1 LPADV
6 SPPGPI
12 APTGSPVEAALTRG
26 TALGRFVVL
35 GLVGRGAMGEV
46 YGAYDPE
53 LDRKVAIKLV
63 RARGGRGNTADSRA
77 RLMREA
83 QATAKVS
90 HPNVIV
96 VYDAGTFE
104 DRVFVAMEFIE
115 GHTLRYWLEARD
127 RTWPE
132 IVEIFVAAGR
142 GLAAA
147 HEKELV
153 HRDFKPDNVMVRSDG
168 QVRVMDFG
176 LARTVSAAE
185 GDARPAP
192 ANGPRAPVARQDVAE
207 RDEDLESTRELGATQ
222 LGATQLG
229 ATRDARAPGHLT
241 ETGTVAGTPAYMS
254 PEQFERRPTDARS
267 DQFSFCVALWE
278 AVHGARPFAGRSL
291 DELTENVVAGRLV
304 EPPAA
309 SKVPAWVRRVL
320 ERGLATDP
328 AARWPSMPALLA
340 ELDAKPALA
349 HGADFAAGAAARL
362 AGTWEAPVAGNAV
375 STPAKAEM
383 HRAFLATGKAYA
395 ADAFTGAS
403 AVLDRFARRWT
414 EIYIDAC
421 EATHVRG
428 EQSAE
433 VLDLRMAA
441 LAEGLADLKALC
453 RLFAEATPAV
463 VENAVSAATALG
475 TLERCQDVNLLRAA
489 VRPPADAA
497 TRAAVEALRA
507 RLVDVRALLRVGRV
521 AEGLE
526 ASGPL
531 LEEARRL
538 AYGPLL
544 AEVLLVHGT
553 LLNEAARIDQAAAV
567 LEEAVWAA
575 ELARHE
581 EAAAEAATHMVYL
594 AGYAAMKFELAELW
608 GRHAE
613 TLLRRMGG
621 HDLLWGWYLNNRSAT
636 REQQGRLVEA
646 IEDMRLAI
654 AAKERALGPLAP
666 DVGGSIGNLSNQ
678 LASRGD
684 FAAAFEASQRAVD
697 IVGAGFGPDHPRTAI
712 YLSNHGELLCRV
724 GRYAEA
730 GEVAARALVVL
741 ERETDPQGPWV
752 TYPLLTLGLSLLGTG
767 RAAEARPVLERA
779 TRIRDSVEKTPARL
793 AEIHFALARALHD
806 APTST
811 ADRAAALTL
820 ARQAR
825 DEYTQSV
832 VTPSVTEDKAA
843 LEAWLTKNA

>member
-1 LPADV
+1 LAADV

-12 APTGSPVEAALTRG
+12 GPTGSPVEPALARG

-46 YGAYDPE
+46 YGAYDPD

-63 RARGGRGNTADSRA
+63 RARGGRANTADSRA

-90 HPNVIV
+90 HPNVVV

-104 DRVFVAMEFIE
+104 ERVFVAMEFIE

-132 IVEIFVAAGR
+132 VVEIFVAAGR

-153 HRDFKPDNVMVRSDG
+153 HRDFKPDNVMVRADG

-176 LARTVSAAE
+176 LARTISAAE
-185 GDARPAP
+185 ADAPPPPAP
-192 ANGPRAPVARQDVAE
+192 RAARAGTDDQD
-207 RDEDLESTRELGATQ
+207 DDLESTRELR
-222 LGATQLG
+222 ATQLG
-229 ATRDARAPGHLT
+229 ATRAPGAATHLT
-241 ETGTVAGTPAYMS
+241 ETGTIAGTPAYMS

-278 AVHGARPFAGRSL
+278 AVYGARPFAGRSL
-291 DELTENVVAGRLV
+291 DELTENVVGGRLL

-328 AARWPSMPALLA
+328 AARWPSMTALLA
-340 ELDAKPALA
+340 ELDGKPALA

-362 AGTWEAPVAGNAV
+362 AGIWEAPIAGHAV
-375 STPAKAEM
+375 STPAKTAM
-383 HRAFLATGKAYA
+383 LDAFLATGKAYA
-395 ADAFTGAS
+395 ADAFAGAS

-414 EIYIDAC
+414 EIYVDAC
-421 EATHVRG
+421 EATHLRG

-433 VLDLRMAA
+433 VLDLRMAG

-453 RLFAEATPAV
+453 RLFSAATPEV
-463 VENAVSAATALG
+463 VENAVNAATALG

-489 VRPPADAA
+489 VRPPSDAA
-497 TRAAVEALRA
+497 TRAGVETLRA
-507 RLVDVRALLRVGRV
+507 RLVDVRALLRVGRMT
-521 AEGLE
+521 EGLE
-526 ASGPL
+526 ASAPL

-553 LLNEAARIDQAAAV
+553 LLNEAAKLEPAAAA

-581 EAAAEAATHMVYL
+581 EVAAEAATHMVYL
-594 AGYAAMKFELAELW
+594 TGYMAMKFELSEVW
-608 GRHAE
+608 GRHVE

-621 HDLLWGWYLNNRSAT
+621 HDLLWGWYLNNRSAV
-636 REQQGRLVEA
+636 REQQGRLAEA
-646 IEDMRLAI
+646 SDDMREAI

-666 DVGGSIGNLSNQ
+666 DVGSSIGNLANQ

-684 FAAAFEASQRAVD
+684 FAAALEASQRAVE

-712 YLSNHGELLCRV
+712 YLSNHGEFLCRV
-724 GRYAEA
+724 GRFAEA
-730 GEVAARALVVL
+730 GEVAARALAVL
-741 ERETDPQGPWV
+741 ERETDPEGPWI

-767 RAAEARPVLERA
+767 RVADARPVLERA
-779 TRIRDSVEKTPARL
+779 ARIRDAIEKTPARL
-793 AEIHFALARALHD
+793 AEIHFALARALHET
-806 APTST
+806 P
-811 ADRAAALTL
+811 ADRAAAIAL
-820 ARQAR
+820 ARRAR
-825 DEYTQSV
+825 DEYAQSAAI
-832 VTPSVTEDKAA
+832 PAVTEDVAA
-843 LEAWLTKNA
+843 LETWLAANS